1 MRLLKPSLFSS
12 LPFYKENDSN
22 ICDKILLEE
31 SFNVKENNDINLDTN
46 FSLTDLLILPQS
58 FGNIFIGEI
67 FSSYICIHNHALVN
81 VTQLS
86 VKVELQTKTQ
96 KFPLQLQSSSDEYV
110 QEFNYDQTFDAII
123 HHAVKELGV
132 HV

>member
-1 MRLLKPSLFSS
+1 MSGGELEISS
-12 LPFYKENDSN
+12 VL
-22 ICDKILLEE
+22 
-31 SFNVKENNDINLDTN
+31 
-46 FSLTDLLILPQS
+46 LPQS

-67 FSSYICIHNHALVN
+67 FSSYICIHNHTLVN

-96 KFPLQLQSSSDEYV
+96 KFPLELQSSSGEYI
-110 QEFNYDQTFDAII
+110 QDFHYDQTYDAII